1 LIFYSTLE
9 TLFGIWNL
17 IFVILRTQISKLKT
31 LLLIRHAKSSWDDA
45 GLSDYERPLNE
56 RGKKDAPAMAE
67 RLYERGI
74 KIDAFVT
81 SPARRARKTAE
92 IFAKRYKK
100 EKDELVLKT
109 ELYMASDEAFNSV
122 VEKLHDDFDCV
133 AVFSHNPGITDFAN
147 SLTDD
152 IRIDNI
158 PTCGI
163 FAISIEARKWNKF
176 KEAKKK
182 FLFFDYPKA
191 LVQ

>member
-1 LIFYSTLE
+1 M
-9 TLFGIWNL
+9 
-17 IFVILRTQISKLKT
+17 IFVILINEISNLKT
-31 LLLIRHAKSSWDDA
+31 LLLIRHAKSSWDDPA
-45 GLSDYERPLNE
+45 LTDYERPLND

-67 RLYERGI
+67 KLYERGI

-92 IFAKRYKK
+92 QFAKRYKK
-100 EKDELVLKT
+100 EKEYLLLKT

-122 VEKLHDDFDCV
+122 IEKLNDDIDCV

-147 SLTDD
+147 SLTED

-163 FAISIEARKWNKF
+163 FAVSIEAKKWNKF